1 MVMAADPVLAA
12 GVGLR
17 SGQSW
22 VLRAAS
28 FRVGPPT
35 PGRAAAGILT
45 GRQVYSEVL
54 IDMLAGAVRPCYG
67 ELRVLGHDMAT
78 VRGRAA
84 VRRRVG
90 VARRRGNAL
99 PGLRVRGLVQHAA
112 RLAMPD
118 RRDRHVL
125 AAAIIDRLSLT
136 PWADVPMRFAPD
148 TVARRAR
155 LAAAAVHQ
163 PELILLDGLLD
174 SLSERDAVA
183 LAEAIRDLSRDSAVL
198 VAGRDSAALALACDD
213 VFVLAGGVLVGG
225 LSDPA
230 RQPDP
235 AG

>member
-28 FRVGPPT
+28 FRVGVPT
-35 PGRAAAGILT
+35 PGRAAVGVLT
-45 GRQVYSEVL
+45 SRHAHSEALV
-54 IDMLAGAVRPCYG
+54 DMLAGAVRPYYG

-90 VARRRGNAL
+90 VARRRGNSL

-125 AAAIIDRLSLT
+125 AAAILDRLSLT
-136 PWADVPMRFAPD
+136 PWADVPLRFAPD

-174 SLSERDAVA
+174 GLTERDAAA

-198 VAGRDSAALALACDD
+198 VAGRDPAALALACDD
-213 VFVLAGGVLVGG
+213 LLILVGGVLVGG
-225 LSDPA
+225 QADPA
-230 RQPDP
+230 RLPDP